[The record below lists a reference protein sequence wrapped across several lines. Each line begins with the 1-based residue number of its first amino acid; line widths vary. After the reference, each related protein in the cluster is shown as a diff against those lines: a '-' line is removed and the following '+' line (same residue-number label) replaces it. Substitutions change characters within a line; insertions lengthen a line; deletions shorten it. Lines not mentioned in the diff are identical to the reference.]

1 MNVLKFL
8 VLLTF
13 LFGLGAEAASAATPG
28 HDHHVIESEAAGQ
41 IDGVETGGGAPK
53 TPSNNENSEHG
64 RHALHGCGVCHHAV
78 GFTITIISP
87 FQKLLPVRFRRLD
100 DRLISQIPEPPY
112 NPPIGVSA

>member
-8 VLLTF
+8 VLVTF
-13 LFGLGAEAASAATPG
+13 LFGLGAEAVSAATLG
-28 HDHHVIESEAAGQ
+28 HDHHVIESEAVDL
-41 IDGVETGGGAPK
+41 IDGVETGDAPVI
-53 TPSNNENSEHG
+53 PNNNENSEHG

-87 FQKLLPVRFRRLD
+87 FQKLLPVRFKRLD

>member
-8 VLLTF
+8 VLVTF
-13 LFGLGAEAASAATPG
+13 LFGLVAEAVSAATPG
-28 HDHHVIESEAAGQ
+28 HDHHVIESEAVDQ
-41 IDGVETGGGAPK
+41 IDGVETGDAPVI
-53 TPSNNENSEHG
+53 PNNNENSEHG

-87 FQKLLPVRFRRLD
+87 FQKLLPVRFKRLD